1 MKKLLFIPLALS
13 TVFVSAQ
20 SLSRKAVFAKG
31 QQLER
36 VAAIKMNFGME
47 MMGQS
52 INFDNNNTIT
62 SLVEVKNATAKD
74 YAIESTVKRVVMTM
88 NGMGQEMSYD
98 SDKKEEATNEMT
110 KKMKELVGKV
120 NHLTVDT
127 KGNITASDDTTGD
140 VAEKAGGGFMGG
152 LGSGLANSGAKIGT
166 VYDLVANIP
175 EKGIK
180 TGETWVDS
188 TTSKEGKTIT
198 NFKVL
203 EIKGNE
209 AIVDMDGTVTQ
220 NGETEA
226 NGMTISM
233 AVNGKIKGQYT
244 LDVASG
250 IVKKRSTNLDATGTM
265 DMAGQS
271 VPFTMKM
278 TMEEGIGKK

>member
-13 TVFVSAQ
+13 TVIVSAQ
-20 SLSRKAVFAKG
+20 SLSRKAVFAQG

-52 INFDNNNTIT
+52 LNFDNNNTVT

-74 YAIESTVKRVVMTM
+74 YAIESTIKRVVTTM
-88 NGMGQEMSYD
+88 SGMGQEMSYD
-98 SDKKEEATNEMT
+98 SDKKEEATNEMAQ
-110 KKMKELVGKV
+110 KMKEMVGKV

-127 KGNITASDDTTGD
+127 KGTITASDDTSGNEL
-140 VAEKAGGGFMGG
+140 AEKAGGFMSMAGNF
-152 LGSGLANSGAKIGT
+152 ANSGNKPGNI
-166 VYDLVANIP
+166 YDLVANIP

-180 TGETWVDS
+180 AGETWVDS
-188 TTSKEGKTIT
+188 TSSKEGRMVT
-198 NFKVL
+198 NFKVV

-209 AIVDMDGTVTQ
+209 AIVDLDGVMDQ

-226 NGMTISM
+226 NGMTINL
-233 AVNGKIKGQYT
+233 AIKGKIKGQYT
-244 LDVASG
+244 MDVASG
-250 IVKKRSTNLDATGTM
+250 LVKKRSTNLDATGTM

-278 TMEEGIGKK
+278 TMEEGIAKK

>member
-1 MKKLLFIPLALS
+1 MKKLLFFPLALS

-20 SLSRKAVFAKG
+20 SLSRKAVLAKG

-36 VAAIKMNFGME
+36 VAAVKMNFGME

-98 SDKKEEATNEMT
+98 SDDKNAASNEMT
-110 KKMKELVGKV
+110 NKMKEMVGKV

-127 KGNITASDDTTGD
+127 KGNITASDDTTSNA
-140 VAEKAGGGFMGG
+140 AEKAGGFMGG
-152 LGSGLANSGAKIGT
+152 IGNGLANTGHKVGT

-180 TGETWVDS
+180 TGETWIDS
-188 TTSKEGKTIT
+188 TISKEGKVVT

-209 AIVDMDGTVTQ
+209 AVVDMDGTMTQ

-226 NGMTISM
+226 NGMTINL
-233 AVNGKIKGQYT
+233 AINGKIKGQYT

-250 IVKKRSTNLDATGTM
+250 VIKKRTTSMDAAGTM

-278 TMEEGIGKK
+278 TMEEGIAKK